1 MKKILLILSIG
12 FMYSQFTYADTTS
25 QRPQSVL
32 FLDQEQ
38 STASPQQSQ
47 YFDFSSSL
55 QQKREE
61 AIKQNESSYL
71 QMNQNQT
78 NTTNMSDFERSQYYL
93 KSHNNEGL
101 RTEQNIQNWKSLE
114 QAKNRGAISNKEY
127 NKGISKIGRLNN
139 NNSQPKK

>member
-38 STASPQQSQ
+38 SIASPQQSQ

-71 QMNQNQT
+71 QMNQNQA
-78 NTTNMSDFERSQYYL
+78 NTANMSDFERSQYYL

-139 NNSQPKK
+139 NNTQPKK

>member
-71 QMNQNQT
+71 QMNQNQA
-78 NTTNMSDFERSQYYL
+78 NTANMSDFERSQYYL